1 MNFRIGIGFDAHKF
15 EKQRKLILGG
25 IDIPC
30 EKGLAGHS
38 DADVLTHAVIDAV
51 LGALS
56 AGDIGQWFP
65 DNSPEYKDADSLL
78 LLKAIL
84 HSDKLPKFSVINVD
98 SVIIAQTPK
107 LSAFIPE
114 MKKKIADIMQ
124 INPNCVSVKA
134 TTTEYMGFCGRAEGI
149 AAQAVVMLNIT
160 P

>member
-15 EKQRKLILGG
+15 EQNRKLILGG
-25 IDIPC
+25 VDVPFK
-30 EKGLAGHS
+30 KGLAGHS

-65 DNSPEYKDADSLL
+65 DSSAEYKDADSLQ

-84 HSDKLPKFSVINVD
+84 ESDRLPVFSIVNID
-98 SVIIAQTPK
+98 TVIIAQKPK

-114 MKKKIADIMQ
+114 MKKKLADVLQ
-124 INPNCVSVKA
+124 TDQDFVSVKA
-134 TTTEYMGFCGRAEGI
+134 TTTEYMGFCGRGEGI
-149 AAQAVVMLNIT
+149 AAQAVVMLKIN
-160 P
+160 